1 MAFFSTLRSKSVLPS
16 LGNYY
21 YDDPKNKV
29 NGEFD
34 VVTLDKF
41 GYIFYEVKFRK
52 KRISKSMIDEEIEQ
66 VRHTGL
72 NCYNYVF
79 FARSG
84 FSAEETDSV
93 KFIDLKELYKV

>member
-16 LGNYY
+16 LGKYY

-52 KRISKSMIDEEIEQ
+52 KRI
-66 VRHTGL
+66 
-72 NCYNYVF
+72 F
-79 FARSG
+79 
-84 FSAEETDSV
+84 
-93 KFIDLKELYKV
+93 

>member
-1 MAFFSTLRSKSVLPS
+1 MAFFLNSQKQVRSSFSRK
-16 LGNYY
+16 NF

-52 KRISKSMIDEEIEQ
+52 KRISKSIIDEEIEQ
-66 VRHTGL
+66 VRH
-72 NCYNYVF
+72 
-79 FARSG
+79 SG
-84 FSAEETDSV
+84 ISRNQYTHF
-93 KFIDLKELYKV
+93 Y

>member
-16 LGNYY
+16 LGKYY

-41 GYIFYEVKFRK
+41 GYI
-52 KRISKSMIDEEIEQ
+52 I
-66 VRHTGL
+66 L
-72 NCYNYVF
+72 
-79 FARSG
+79 RSQ
-84 FSAEETDSV
+84 
-93 KFIDLKELYKV
+93 I